1 MVYFLEPSVVTN
13 DLRRQKITVHDY
25 ADGTIAIRYNGPDQP
40 YSTFDKVQQVKQADI
55 VSNKRLSTVLELVKE
70 EQERLA
76 VHRSQRAPSR
86 LGQQSFR
93 RSNPTVFNPN

>member
-25 ADGTIAIRYNGPDQP
+25 ADGTIAIRYNDPDQT

-76 VHRSQRAPSR
+76 IHRSQRASSR